1 MNTITLQQLQQEN
14 RAATAYIILDNTV
27 HSEIDG
33 FDYGFYRGSKI
44 RLTDGKTT
52 VNADLTYMPGKG
64 YRIDTRDTM
73 ICREYTEEAV
83 NERIEFKK
91 APILKE
97 GDTLTI
103 LVLKTGAQEPATF
116 VDGTVGKVDVFS
128 EVGARLY

>member
-1 MNTITLQQLQQEN
+1 MNTITLQQFQQEN
-14 RAATAYIILDNTV
+14 RAVTAYITLDNTV

-52 VNADLTYMPGKG
+52 VNADLIYMPGKG
-64 YRIDTRDTM
+64 YEIDTRDAM
-73 ICREYTEEAV
+73 ICLEYTEDDIK
-83 NERIEFKK
+83 ERIEFKK
-91 APILKE
+91 APIVKE

-103 LVLKTGAQEPATF
+103 LELRSGAAEPAIF
-116 VDGTVGKVDVFS
+116 VDCTVGKVDVFS

>member
-1 MNTITLQQLQQEN
+1 MNTVTLQQLQQEH

-27 HSEIDG
+27 HSEDG
-33 FDYGFYRGSKI
+33 FDYGYYQGSKI
-44 RLTDGKTT
+44 RLTDGETT
-52 VNADLTYMPGKG
+52 VNADLCYIPGKG
-64 YRIDTRDTM
+64 YEIDTRDTM
-73 ICREYTEEAV
+73 VCREYSEEAV
-83 NERIEFKK
+83 KERIEFRK

>member
-14 RAATAYIILDNTV
+14 RAATAYIVFDNTV
-27 HSEIDG
+27 HSEDG
-33 FDYGFYRGSKI
+33 FDFGYYQGSKI

-52 VNADLTYMPGKG
+52 VNADLTYIPGKG
-64 YRIDTRDTM
+64 YEIATRDTM
-73 ICREYTEEAV
+73 VCREYSEEAV
-83 NERIEFKK
+83 KERIEFKK

-103 LVLKTGAQEPATF
+103 LELRSGVQEPATF

-128 EVGARLY
+128 EIGARIY

>member
-27 HSEIDG
+27 HSDDG
-33 FDYGFYRGSKI
+33 FDYGYYQGSKI

-52 VNADLTYMPGKG
+52 VNADLTYIPGKG
-64 YRIDTRDTM
+64 YEIDTRDTM
-73 ICREYTEEAV
+73 ICREYSEEAV
-83 NERIEFKK
+83 KERIEFRN
-91 APILKE
+91 APIVKE

-128 EVGARLY
+128 EVGARIY